1 MVNGTAKCLS
11 KPVVSLLLVN
21 VFLPGTSNFWQN
33 LFTFGMNCQRIYKG
47 FRMPIQKIDAAGNL
61 RGSMFMLLA
70 MASFAIGDTIM
81 KTVSDTLPLSQ
92 ILVIRGC
99 FAIVCFFLIA
109 LYVGAL
115 RHPRVIFAPAFM
127 LRLIGEVVAS
137 LFFLTALFNMP
148 IANASAIMQAL
159 PLTVSLGAAYFFGEA
174 IGWRRILAITVGLF
188 GVLLIVKPGYEGFT
202 IYSVYCLIAV
212 LGTTLRDLA
221 TRKVDKSIPSIYVSL
236 ITVVVIVLM
245 GLLMS
250 LFQPWAPANAEE
262 VLTLGAASIF
272 LMTGFIGIVSA
283 MRVGE
288 VAVVTP
294 FRYTVLIFA
303 VILGYLVFKEI
314 PDIVTIIGSCI
325 VVASGLY
332 TLYRENFMA
341 RRKRKAE
348 RT

>member
-1 MVNGTAKCLS
+1 MANPIDNGAD
-11 KPVVSLLLVN
+11 
-21 VFLPGTSNFWQN
+21 N
-33 LFTFGMNCQRIYKG
+33 LK
-47 FRMPIQKIDAAGNL
+47 
-61 RGSMFMLLA
+61 GSMFMLLA

-109 LYVGAL
+109 KYMGAL
-115 RHPRVIFAPAFM
+115 RHPRVIAKPAFL
-127 LRLIGEVVAS
+127 LRLLGEVIAS

-174 IGWRRILAITVGLF
+174 IGWRRVLAISVGFF
-188 GVLLIVKPGYEGFT
+188 GVLMIVQPGYEGFT
-202 IYSVYCLIAV
+202 IYSIYCLIAV
-212 LGTTLRDLA
+212 FGTTLRDLA
-221 TRKVDKSIPSIYVSL
+221 TRKVDKNIPSVFVSFV
-236 ITVVVIVLM
+236 TVIVIVGM
-245 GLLMS
+245 GLVMA
-250 LFQPWAPANAEE
+250 LFQTWSPVTSRE

-288 VAVVTP
+288 VGVVTP

-303 VILGYLVFKEI
+303 VILGYMVFDEI
-314 PDIVTIIGSCI
+314 PDTFTVIGSCI

-332 TLYRENFMA
+332 TLYRENSVA
-341 RRKRKAE
+341 RQNRKAA
-348 RT
+348 RLS